1 MGSALL
7 RFSAGG
13 AGWASGALVALGC
26 VQDEL
31 AEEFAGGS
39 VDDPDV
45 EVLDRTMT
53 QVPVWVRPMP
63 ME

>member
-1 MGSALL
+1 
-7 RFSAGG
+7 
-13 AGWASGALVALGC
+13 LVALGC